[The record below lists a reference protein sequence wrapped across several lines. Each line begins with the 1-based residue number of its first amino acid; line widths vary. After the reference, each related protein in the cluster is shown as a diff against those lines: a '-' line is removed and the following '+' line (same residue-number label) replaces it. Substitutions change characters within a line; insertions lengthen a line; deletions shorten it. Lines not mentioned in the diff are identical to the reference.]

1 MKLSRRECVLGM
13 GVICVGGTRV
23 LAGDASSAGQH
34 LLKAAD
40 VHPNGY
46 PTVEAVRWMSE
57 RLDKETNGRLRIHV
71 YQSGQLGREPD
82 TVDLARLGAL
92 DITRVNFAALNNP
105 FPLTRL
111 FSLPYV
117 FDSVEHMRRSVDG
130 EVGRA
135 VLDGFSTRDLV
146 GLAIYDAG
154 ARCFYNVRHPVS
166 TPKDLHGLKMRVP
179 GSDIFIEFVRA
190 LGANPT
196 PLPVNEVYSALQ
208 THLIDGAEN
217 NWRTFHSSRQFEVAR
232 YWTQSEHSYSPEA
245 LLMSRRNFDALP
257 AGDRELVLAVAKESV
272 PYMRGLWDR
281 MAEESKSAVIAAGVH
296 VIEVDRAPFRNAVQP
311 VLQQYLQHGDLER
324 LYSSV
329 RALA

>member
-1 MKLSRRECVLGM
+1 MKLTRRECVIGLAVLPLGSTVAM
-13 GVICVGGTRV
+13 
-23 LAGDASSAGQH
+23 AKSSSG
-34 LLKAAD
+34 LLTAAD

-57 RLDKETNGRLRIHV
+57 RLEKETNGRLRIRV

-92 DITRVNFAALNNP
+92 DITRVNFAALNNA

-117 FDSVEHMRRSVDG
+117 FDSVAHMRRAVDG

-135 VLDGFSTRDLV
+135 ILDGFAARDLV

-154 ARCFYNVRHPVS
+154 SRCFYNVRHPVAA
-166 TPKDLHGLKMRVP
+166 PKDLHGLKLRVP

-217 NWRTFHSSRQFEVAR
+217 NWRTFHSSRQFEVAK
-232 YWTQSEHSYSPEA
+232 YWSQSEHSYSPEA
-245 LLMSRRNFDALP
+245 LLMSRRNFAALTP
-257 AGDRELVLAVAKESV
+257 SDRELLVAVAKESV
-272 PYMRGLWDR
+272 PHMRVLWDR
-281 MAEESKSAVIAAGVH
+281 MAEESKAAVIVGGVQ
-296 VIEVDRAPFRNAVQP
+296 VLDVDREPFRAAVQP
-311 VLQQYLQHGDLER
+311 ILKKYLDHGDLHD
-324 LYSSV
+324 LYTAV
-329 RALA
+329 RAQQ

>member
-1 MKLSRRECVLGM
+1 MKLSRREYVLGM
-13 GVICVGGTRV
+13 SVLCLGGTR
-23 LAGDASSAGQH
+23 AMASDTPLSAQR

-57 RLDKETNGRLRIHV
+57 RLDKETNGRIRIHV

-135 VLDGFSTRDLV
+135 VLDGFGTRDLV

-154 ARCFYNVRHPVS
+154 SRCFYNVRHPVTS
-166 TPKDLHGLKMRVP
+166 PKDLHGLKLRVP

-232 YWTQSEHSYSPEA
+232 YWSQSEHSYSPEA
-245 LLMSRRNFDALP
+245 LLMSRRNFDALTP
-257 AGDRELVLAVAKESV
+257 GDRELVLAIAKESV

-281 MAEESKSAVIAAGVH
+281 MAEESKNAVISAGVQ
-296 VIEVDRAPFRNAVQP
+296 VIDVDRSAFRDRVQP
-311 VLQQYLQHGDLER
+311 ILKKYLQHGDLEKM
-324 LYSSV
+324 YAAV
-329 RALA
+329 RAVA